1 MHNLKLSSPK
11 RDLVI
16 PSKLSMYAEKNTTRF
31 VMARQASTNVMKKS
45 ESMESTA
52 EYVNPTFDE
61 RIELKMS
68 KRPELLKLP

>member
-31 VMARQASTNVMKKS
+31 VMARQASTNVIKKS
-45 ESMESTA
+45 ESTEST

-68 KRPELLKLP
+68 KRPELLRLP